1 MRGPPHKIQNTNQS
15 KTKHFHYT
23 RGTVH
28 KGIGYLRINKGNI
41 SAKLDSAP
49 LIIIH
54 PIWFTNWKPTE
65 LNNIEWTPLK
75 VTIQKAQRKEYK
87 WSRSHNIPSILYFS
101 SKNLN
106 ISLLPHNPKYNE
118 ANNFPKSLTADGSP

>member
-1 MRGPPHKIQNTNQS
+1 MIKKKKVQEKDEGSSPQNTNQS

-23 RGTVH
+23 MGTVH

-54 PIWFTNWKPTE
+54 PI
-65 LNNIEWTPLK
+65 
-75 VTIQKAQRKEYK
+75 
-87 WSRSHNIPSILYFS
+87 
-101 SKNLN
+101 
-106 ISLLPHNPKYNE
+106 
-118 ANNFPKSLTADGSP
+118 